1 MFHWTRTVR
10 YCTLGL
16 RSPLNA
22 VSLLCIITLF
32 PLLNLNAQKN
42 VVSLSPTFDLDGD
55 GLSEFLAIEKKG
67 MSNAAPS
74 SAVYYEIDDFGAHME
89 IWRHTTVD
97 HLVTAQVGDIN
108 GDESPEIVLLSRSSS
123 LGAGADDLPWLK
135 VFQWTGVDFSPSP
148 SLTIGGVKNNARI
161 RPSGLTILDL
171 DNNESHEIAYAEGSP
186 TRLVSVKVLNEI
198 DGELNTLQELS
209 SDILNVGSGPLF
221 VTQVDYNEDNFPDLM
236 AVSPEQNRLRIQ
248 VFISDDGRLT
258 KGPSAVSMYPD
269 EIPISLG
276 LIQSGI
282 AEVDIDDD
290 GIKEV
295 VLPFELGTTLAIKKQ
310 GDGFQIVVVDLS
322 QASLFRFKDPLT
334 ETDINEIL
342 LNRAE
347 LGMVGSALQQL
358 SLSASPVIA
367 QESEAEV
374 EPEPQPLSQAQLNPQ
389 PVEDVPEP
397 MPEEEPEPVSQ
408 SPLSRVQLSA
418 VPVTPSET
426 VADTEPAQL
435 QTALSGRMQQVAL
448 SSVNNNSNN
457 TTSSPTATLTAGPPT
472 GRMRQIQLSTLGE
485 GAGAPAGSGI
495 SDTLYVGEIFV
506 YPVEPSSGI
515 MISFRPVSLPSG
527 ASFDPSSKIITWT
540 PVPSQ
545 VGVHQIEFQMTV
557 EGSSGRPVV
566 NEIKGLGVTVRSTT
580 KIESVLFTV
589 LVKP

>member
-10 YCTLGL
+10 CCALGL

-22 VSLLCIITLF
+22 ISLLCIITLF
-32 PLLNLNAQKN
+32 PLNLNAQKN

-67 MSNAAPS
+67 MSDEAPS

-97 HLVTAQVGDIN
+97 HLITAQIGDIN

-161 RPSGLTILDL
+161 RPSGLTILDF
-171 DNNESHEIAYAEGSP
+171 DNNESDEIVYAEGSP

-209 SDILNVGSGPLF
+209 SDVLNVGSGPLF

-248 VFISDDGRLT
+248 VFISGGGRLT
-258 KGPSAVSMYPD
+258 KGPSAVSVYSDKVPM
-269 EIPISLG
+269 SLG

-282 AEVDIDDD
+282 AEVDIDED

-295 VLPFELGTTLAIKKQ
+295 VLPFELGAVLAIKKQ
-310 GDGFQIVVVDLS
+310 GDAFQIVVVDLS
-322 QASLFRFKDPLT
+322 QASLFQFKNPLT

-347 LGMVGSALQQL
+347 LGMVGSALHQL

-374 EPEPQPLSQAQLNPQ
+374 EPEPQLLSQAQLNPQ

-418 VPVTPSET
+418 VPVAPSET
-426 VADTEPAQL
+426 VANTEPHQL

-448 SSVNNNSNN
+448 SSVNSRSNDIA
-457 TTSSPTATLTAGPPT
+457 SAPSAPPTASPPAGK
-472 GRMRQIQLSTLGE
+472 MRLIQLSTLGK
-485 GAGAPAGSGI
+485 GAGAPVGSGI
-495 SDTLYVGEIFV
+495 SDTLYVGEKFV
-506 YPVEPSSGI
+506 YPVEPSSGTI
-515 MISFRPVSLPSG
+515 ISFRPVSLPSG
-527 ASFDPSSKIITWT
+527 ASFDPSSKVIIWT

-545 VGVHQIEFQMTV
+545 VGVHPIEFQMTV
-557 EGSSGRPVV
+557 EGSGERPVV
-566 NEIKGLGVTVRSTT
+566 NEVRGQGVTIRSST
-580 KIESVLFTV
+580 KVESVLFTV
-589 LVKP
+589 LVQP

>member
-16 RSPLNA
+16 CSPLNA

-32 PLLNLNAQKN
+32 PLNLNAQKN
-42 VVSLSPTFDLDGD
+42 VLSLSPTFDLDGD
-55 GLSEFLAIEKKG
+55 GLSEFLAIEKRG
-67 MSNAAPS
+67 MSDGSPS

-161 RPSGLTILDL
+161 RPSGLTFLNF
-171 DNNESHEIAYAEGSP
+171 DNNESDEIVYAEGSP

-209 SDILNVGSGPLF
+209 SDFLNVGSGPLF

-248 VFISDDGRLT
+248 VFISDGGRLT
-258 KGPSAVSMYPD
+258 KGPSAVSMYSD
-269 EIPISLG
+269 EVPLSLG

-282 AEVDIDDD
+282 AEVDIDED

-295 VLPFELGTTLAIKKQ
+295 VLPFELGAVLAIKKQ
-310 GDGFQIVVVDLS
+310 GDAFQIVVVDLS
-322 QASLFRFKDPLT
+322 RASLFQFKNPLT
-334 ETDINEIL
+334 ETNINEIL

-347 LGMVGSALQQL
+347 LGMVGSALHQL
-358 SLSASPVIA
+358 SLNASQVIA

-374 EPEPQPLSQAQLNPQ
+374 EPEPQPLSPVQLNPQ
-389 PVEDVPEP
+389 PVVDVPEP
-397 MPEEEPEPVSQ
+397 MPEEKPEPVSQ

-426 VADTEPAQL
+426 VTNAEPDQL

-448 SSVNNNSNN
+448 SSVNSRSND
-457 TTSSPTATLTAGPPT
+457 TASVPSAPPTATPPAGQ
-472 GRMRQIQLSTLGE
+472 MRQIQLSTLGK

-527 ASFDPSSKIITWT
+527 ASFDPSSKIITWA

-566 NEIKGLGVTVRSTT
+566 N
-580 KIESVLFTV
+580 
-589 LVKP
+589 

>member
-32 PLLNLNAQKN
+32 PLNLNAQKN
-42 VVSLSPTFDLDGD
+42 VLSLSPTFDLDGD
-55 GLSEFLAIEKKG
+55 GLSEFLAIEKRG
-67 MSNAAPS
+67 MSDGSPS

-89 IWRHTTVD
+89 IWRHTMVD
-97 HLVTAQVGDIN
+97 HLVTVQVGDIN

-161 RPSGLTILDL
+161 RPSGLTILDF
-171 DNNESHEIAYAEGSP
+171 DNNESDEIVYAEGSP

-209 SDILNVGSGPLF
+209 SDFLNVGSGPLF

-248 VFISDDGRLT
+248 VFISDGGRLT
-258 KGPSAVSMYPD
+258 KGPSAVSMYSD
-269 EIPISLG
+269 EVPLSLG

-282 AEVDIDDD
+282 AEVDIDED

-295 VLPFELGTTLAIKKQ
+295 VLPFESGAVLAIKKQ
-310 GDGFQIVVVDLS
+310 GDAFQIVVVDLS
-322 QASLFRFKDPLT
+322 RASLFQFKNPLT
-334 ETDINEIL
+334 ETNINEIL

-347 LGMVGSALQQL
+347 LGMVGSALHQL
-358 SLSASPVIA
+358 SLNASQVIA

-374 EPEPQPLSQAQLNPQ
+374 EPEPQPLSPVQLNPQ
-389 PVEDVPEP
+389 PVVDVPEP
-397 MPEEEPEPVSQ
+397 MPEEKPEPVSQ

-426 VADTEPAQL
+426 VTNAEPDQL

-448 SSVNNNSNN
+448 SSVNSRSND
-457 TTSSPTATLTAGPPT
+457 TASVPSAPPTATPPAGQ
-472 GRMRQIQLSTLGE
+472 MRQIQLSTLGK
-485 GAGAPAGSGI
+485 GVGAPVGSGI
-495 SDTLYVGEIFV
+495 SDTLHVGEKFV
-506 YPVEPSSGI
+506 YPVEPSSGTI
-515 MISFRPVSLPSG
+515 ISFRPVSLPGG
-527 ASFDPSSKIITWT
+527 ASFDPSSKVITWT
-540 PVPSQ
+540 PIPSQ

-557 EGSSGRPVV
+557 EGSGERPVV
-566 NEIKGLGVTVRSTT
+566 NEVRGQGVTIRSSTT
-580 KIESVLFTV
+580 VESVLFSI
-589 LVKP
+589 LVQP

>member
-16 RSPLNA
+16 RSLLNA
-22 VSLLCIITLF
+22 VPLLCIITLF
-32 PLLNLNAQKN
+32 PLNLNAQKN
-42 VVSLSPTFDLDGD
+42 VLSLSPTFDLDGD
-55 GLSEFLAIEKKG
+55 GLSEFLAIEKRG
-67 MSNAAPS
+67 MSDGSPS

-209 SDILNVGSGPLF
+209 SDVLNVGSGPLF

-258 KGPSAVSMYPD
+258 KGPSAVSMYSD
-269 EIPISLG
+269 EVPMSLG

-322 QASLFRFKDPLT
+322 QASLFRF
-334 ETDINEIL
+334 
-342 LNRAE
+342 
-347 LGMVGSALQQL
+347 
-358 SLSASPVIA
+358 
-367 QESEAEV
+367 
-374 EPEPQPLSQAQLNPQ
+374 
-389 PVEDVPEP
+389 
-397 MPEEEPEPVSQ
+397 
-408 SPLSRVQLSA
+408 
-418 VPVTPSET
+418 
-426 VADTEPAQL
+426 
-435 QTALSGRMQQVAL
+435 
-448 SSVNNNSNN
+448 
-457 TTSSPTATLTAGPPT
+457 
-472 GRMRQIQLSTLGE
+472 
-485 GAGAPAGSGI
+485 
-495 SDTLYVGEIFV
+495 
-506 YPVEPSSGI
+506 
-515 MISFRPVSLPSG
+515 
-527 ASFDPSSKIITWT
+527 
-540 PVPSQ
+540 
-545 VGVHQIEFQMTV
+545 
-557 EGSSGRPVV
+557 
-566 NEIKGLGVTVRSTT
+566 
-580 KIESVLFTV
+580 
-589 LVKP
+589 

>member
-1 MFHWTRTVR
+1 MFHWILTVR
-10 YCTLGL
+10 YCTLWL

-22 VSLLCIITLF
+22 VSLLAIITLF
-32 PLLNLNAQKN
+32 PLDVNAQKN
-42 VVSLSPTFDLDGD
+42 VVSLSPTFDFDGD
-55 GLSEFLAIEKKG
+55 GLSEFLAVEKRG
-67 MSNAAPS
+67 MIDAAPS

-108 GDESPEIVLLSRSSS
+108 GDGSPEIVVLSRSSS
-123 LGAGADDLPWLK
+123 LGAGVDDLPWLK
-135 VFQWTGVDFSPSP
+135 VFQWSGVDFSPSP
-148 SLTIGGVKNNARI
+148 SLTIGGVKNNSRI
-161 RPSGLTILDL
+161 RPSGLTMLDF
-171 DNNESHEIAYAEGSP
+171 DNNESDEIAYAEGSP
-186 TRLVSVKVLNEI
+186 TRLISVKMLNEI

-209 SDILNVGSGPLF
+209 SDVLNVGSGPLF
-221 VTQVDYNEDNFPDLM
+221 ITQVDYNEDDFADLM
-236 AVSPEQNRLRIQ
+236 ALSPEQNHLRIQ
-248 VFISDDGRLT
+248 VFISDGGRLT
-258 KGPSAVSMYPD
+258 KGPSAISMYSD
-269 EIPISLG
+269 EIPMSLG

-282 AEVDIDDD
+282 AEVDLDED

-295 VLPFELGTTLAIKKQ
+295 VLPFEFGAVLAIKNQ
-310 GDGFQIVVVDLS
+310 GDGFEIVVVNLS
-322 QASLFRFKDPLT
+322 QSSLFQFKDPLT

-347 LGMVGSALQQL
+347 LGMVGSVLQQL

-374 EPEPQPLSQAQLNPQ
+374 ESEPQPLSQAQLNPQ
-389 PVEDVPEP
+389 PVENVPEP
-397 MPEEEPEPVSQ
+397 ISQ

-418 VPVTPSET
+418 VPVIPFET

-457 TTSSPTATLTAGPPT
+457 TTSAPTATLTAGPPA

-485 GAGAPAGSGI
+485 GAGVPAGSGI

-506 YPVEPSSGI
+506 YPVEPSSGT
-515 MISFRPVSLPSG
+515 MISFRPVSLPGG

-545 VGVHQIEFQMTV
+545 VGVHQLSLIH
-557 EGSSGRPVV
+557 
-566 NEIKGLGVTVRSTT
+566 I
-580 KIESVLFTV
+580 
-589 LVKP
+589 